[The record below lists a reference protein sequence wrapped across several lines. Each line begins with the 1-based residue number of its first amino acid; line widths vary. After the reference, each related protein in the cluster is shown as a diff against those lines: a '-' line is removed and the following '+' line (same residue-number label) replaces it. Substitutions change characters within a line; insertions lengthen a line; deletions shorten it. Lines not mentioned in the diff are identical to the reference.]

1 MSTELS
7 ASFNNFVLN
16 LEKDVRTLK
25 SVTNIGALNN
35 KGMCPKELQENM
47 KEIENNLNSCN
58 KNLENLEE
66 LLKSEESCL
75 TNNMTTLKDKVNIQN
90 NEIEQLKKD
99 LPGFILRMADF
110 IKLHPNYETSFKPIT
125 FKEFES
131 LPITTRGRQ
140 TFEQVNESYEAVFRY
155 LVERKK
161 QLNSSSAKRKGTPAN
176 NVDTEYSNLKCVE
189 HEGLCFVTETELKR
203 STPIFK
209 SGESSGRSVLYTL
222 RALQR
227 LKLVRSHGVNTFI
240 CI

>member
-7 ASFNNFVLN
+7 TSFNTFVSH

-35 KGMCPKELQENM
+35 KGMVSKELQENM
-47 KEIENNLNSCN
+47 KEIENNLNSCD
-58 KNLENLEE
+58 KNLDNLEE
-66 LLKSEESCL
+66 LLKSEELCL
-75 TNNMTTLKDKVNIQN
+75 KNNITILKDKVNTQN

-99 LPGFILRMADF
+99 LPGFILRMANF
-110 IKLHPNYETSFKPIT
+110 IKLHPNYETLFKPIIL
-125 FKEFES
+125 KEFES

-140 TFEQVNESYEAVFRY
+140 TFEQVNESYEAIFRY

-161 QLNSSSAKRKGTPAN
+161 QLNSSSAKRKGTKAN
-176 NVDTEYSNLKCVE
+176 SIATEYSNLKCPE
-189 HEGLCFVTETELKR
+189 HEGLCFVTETELR
-203 STPIFK
+203 STPLFK
-209 SGESSGRSVLYTL
+209 AGESSGRSVLYTL